1 MKKLSIFKILTVL
14 IASTLLVVS
23 CTKENSDVRLDPKLS
38 TSNLLEVTSATAT
51 VIGFVV
57 ASGDGF
63 SEKGVVYSTEAAPT
77 VEDTKVPY
85 TGEDNTATYA
95 VKLTGLDYATKYYVR
110 AYAVNATGTLY
121 GEEFT
126 FTTLPI
132 PPTVTTTVVTDIKGI
147 SAVSGGVV
155 TDNGRADVTARGV
168 VYGKTPNPTIE
179 GSKTSD
185 GTGLGAFTSNI
196 TGLSGLTKYYVRAY
210 ATNSAGTAYGEQL
223 EFTTLVSTRKWY
235 VPGNY
240 VDDSYPGS
248 AFNNWSPGESPT
260 IESTEA
266 APDNVEGYVYMAL
279 ENNEWKIAT
288 QPNWDGPNYGLASA
302 GQLSGDGGNI
312 TSPAGYYKINVNA
325 EDLTYTA
332 VATTWGVIG
341 NASPGGW
348 DNSTPLVYNPRA
360 RTWTGGMTMT
370 VGDFKFRANNA
381 WTINYGGTDPLLVFN
396 AGNIPL
402 STAGDYFFTL
412 DLSHPNAYTY
422 TANRWGVIGDA
433 TPGLWDNDTNMT
445 WDPVN
450 RAMTATIALTAGN
463 IKFRANDAWVINLGG
478 SLDALTQGGDNI
490 AITSPGTYVI
500 RLFVDENRAT
510 LTPATK

>member
-1 MKKLSIFKILTVL
+1 MKKLSIYKILTVL

-132 PPTVTTTVVTDIKGI
+132 PPTVTTTIVTNVKGI

-185 GTGLGAFTSNI
+185 GSGLGEFTSNL

-248 AFNNWSPGESPT
+248 ALNNWSPGESPT

-288 QPNWDGPNYGLASA
+288 EPNWDAANYGGSN
-302 GQLSGDGGNI
+302 GQLSTSAGNI
-312 TSPAGYYKINVNA
+312 VSPAGYYKINVNA

-341 NASPGGW
+341 SASPGGW
-348 DNSTPLVYNPRA
+348 ENSTPLVYNPEA
-360 RTWTGGMTMT
+360 RVWAGGATMT
-370 VGDFKFRANNA
+370 AGEFKFRANNA
-381 WTINYGGTDPLLVFN
+381 WDINYGVTGGVFKE
-396 AGNIPL
+396 GGDNIALETP
-402 STAGDYFFTL
+402 GDYFFTL

-422 TANRWGVIGDA
+422 SANLWGVIGSA
-433 TPGLWDNDTNMT
+433 TPGGWDNDTDMT
-445 WDPVN
+445 WDPLD
-450 RAMTATIALTAGN
+450 RSMTVTLALTAGEF
-463 IKFRANDAWVINLGG
+463 KFRANNDWPLNLGG
-478 SLDALTQGGDNI
+478 SLDALTLDGANI
-490 AITSPGTYVI
+490 PVNTPGTYVI
-500 RLFVDENRAT
+500 RLYVDENRAT